1 VGKLFPREW
10 PPSVESPGPEGGA
23 GMLIS
28 LLTFRLGIQMSVISG
43 GDREYNPVSFF
54 FLSDTKFRLCLQ
66 LTCL

>member
-1 VGKLFPREW
+1 MGKLFPREW

-54 FLSDTKFRLCLQ
+54 FL
-66 LTCL
+66 